1 MLALTSFAFHSSR
14 LRRVRFA
21 QGAAAPHS
29 LAIKTW
35 GCFSIFVIANE
46 RYFMDT
52 IINFIHSIDDG
63 FTNFVLSTLN
73 NQDPITDL
81 ALMFGIPTL
90 LAAGLVWGFELLKY
104 LNERFEYFN
113 LIRKIKTNPKDA
125 DTLIQNSDY
134 HFSIRFIQ
142 KYASESLIFKREISD
157 AKIYANR
164 NADFVALDT
173 YKNLELSYN
182 NIIQKRKEVEQQ
194 RKAEKR
200 KKTQAEKLELLT
212 NQASQ
217 ALDDVWN

>member
-1 MLALTSFAFHSSR
+1 M
-14 LRRVRFA
+14 
-21 QGAAAPHS
+21 
-29 LAIKTW
+29 
-35 GCFSIFVIANE
+35 
-46 RYFMDT
+46 MD
-52 IINFIHSIDDG
+52 
-63 FTNFVLSTLN
+63 
-73 NQDPITDL
+73 
-81 ALMFGIPTL
+81 
-90 LAAGLVWGFELLKY
+90 

>member
-1 MLALTSFAFHSSR
+1 
-14 LRRVRFA
+14 
-21 QGAAAPHS
+21 
-29 LAIKTW
+29 
-35 GCFSIFVIANE
+35 
-46 RYFMDT
+46 
-52 IINFIHSIDDG
+52 
-63 FTNFVLSTLN
+63 
-73 NQDPITDL
+73 
-81 ALMFGIPTL
+81 MFGIPTVI
-90 LAAGLVWGFELLKY
+90 AFCLVWGFELLKY
-104 LNERFEYFN
+104 LNERFEYFH

-125 DTLIQNSDY
+125 DILIENSDY

-182 NIIQKRKEVEQQ
+182 NIIQKRNEIEHQ

-217 ALDDVWN
+217 ALDDIWN

>member
-1 MLALTSFAFHSSR
+1 
-14 LRRVRFA
+14 
-21 QGAAAPHS
+21 
-29 LAIKTW
+29 
-35 GCFSIFVIANE
+35 
-46 RYFMDT
+46 
-52 IINFIHSIDDG
+52 
-63 FTNFVLSTLN
+63 
-73 NQDPITDL
+73 
-81 ALMFGIPTL
+81 MFGIPTL

-194 RKAEKR
+194 RKDVKRQRKAEKR